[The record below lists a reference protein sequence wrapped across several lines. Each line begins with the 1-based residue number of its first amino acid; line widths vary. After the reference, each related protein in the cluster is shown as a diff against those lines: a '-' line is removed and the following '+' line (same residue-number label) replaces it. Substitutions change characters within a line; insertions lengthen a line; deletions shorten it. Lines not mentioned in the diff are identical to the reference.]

1 MRGTCEVPG
10 KKKKKKKEK
19 RKKGKRERERERERE
34 RRSRGNYRKRGTRLT
49 LPVLLETQRGPRRG
63 ETPSCPFFF
72 LPAGSR
78 DDGVCP
84 RGRSILREPW
94 IACESAAGE
103 DRRRKRERER
113 ERGGEGREGKAGGGN
128 DRKRA
133 RVGSL
138 SRSPWGPARNAHLK
152 RGRNGRGA
160 PGVFLTRIPNV
171 RTCRPPSHPSAPYRS
186 PVAATPAPLV
196 LSPLPFGLSILS
208 WTFFFA
214 SSSSLSAC
222 LFSALV
228 LARDKNFRWA
238 VSALTCG
245 RSREYGLSGKT
256 EGGGGEEE
264 KEGTRN
270 SDEIRDH
277 AAEPWIRR
285 LIIRITYESRA
296 LFTGIPRRE

>member
-1 MRGTCEVPG
+1 MTACARGGVRFFESRGSRASPQLERTEG
-10 KKKKKKKEK
+10 
-19 RKKGKRERERERERE
+19 GRERERERER
-34 RRSRGNYRKRGTRLT
+34 G
-49 LPVLLETQRGPRRG
+49 
-63 ETPSCPFFF
+63 
-72 LPAGSR
+72 
-78 DDGVCP
+78 
-84 RGRSILREPW
+84 
-94 IACESAAGE
+94 
-103 DRRRKRERER
+103 
-113 ERGGEGREGKAGGGN
+113 GKAGGGN

-256 EGGGGEEE
+256 EGGGRGGGEGGYTE
-264 KEGTRN
+264 
-270 SDEIRDH
+270 
-277 AAEPWIRR
+277 
-285 LIIRITYESRA
+285 
-296 LFTGIPRRE
+296 